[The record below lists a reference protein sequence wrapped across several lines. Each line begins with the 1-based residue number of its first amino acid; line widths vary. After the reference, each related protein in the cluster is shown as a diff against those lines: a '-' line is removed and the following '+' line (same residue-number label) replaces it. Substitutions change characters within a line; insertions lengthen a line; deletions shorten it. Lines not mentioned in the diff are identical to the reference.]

1 MPCIP
6 EGQEFPVLAFPA
18 QTLSSFIEA
27 CIFFTMLSK
36 YSCGKTPFNEK

>member
-18 QTLSSFIEA
+18 QTLSSLYILHYAKF
-27 CIFFTMLSK
+27 K